1 MAWTQKEDAYLRKC
15 MKDGIKMTEAARV
28 LGKGYESV
36 VKRRQMLLAG
46 SYDAIT
52 YNPRVEVTPCSDSS
66 LIIEMVEW
74 LFELGYRPD
83 VADLVRHRLDR
94 LARSVDE
101 AWWRS
106 RVERWTLAE
115 WVERLSTAGAG
126 AL

>member
-15 MKDGIKMTEAARV
+15 IKDDVKMTDAAKH
-28 LGKGYESV
+28 LNKGYEAV

-52 YNPRVEVTPCSDSS
+52 YKPREEMPPCSDSS
-66 LIIEMVEW
+66 LIIEMLEW

-115 WVERLSTAGAG
+115 WVERLATAGAG
-126 AL
+126 TL